1 MGGNAILGVPLIG
14 PVFDAEALFARNFES
29 LHSSQELGGLPGEH
43 WTHYELNSTSLF
55 QLV

>member
-29 LHSSQELGGLPGEH
+29 LHSSKELGGLPGEH
-43 WTHYELNSTSLF
+43 WTHYELNSPSLF